1 MACFLFFAPYNL
13 SALNLLPPLLA
24 TIIVAVPTYTI
35 WKNTMETSIT
45 LSGNLS
51 PEIILGNLAIAH
63 RIISNTVPPI
73 PT

>member
-1 MACFLFFAPYNL
+1 
-13 SALNLLPPLLA
+13 
-24 TIIVAVPTYTI
+24 
-35 WKNTMETSIT
+35 METSIT

>member
-1 MACFLFFAPYNL
+1 MACFAHLPYNL